1 MRTLRTTTAL
11 VAGLAALIPTVLP
24 AQQATKAAVEAEIC
38 VSDAIAAGS
47 SEADAR
53 ATCGAGDAEA
63 TPPAAATDP
72 AADAAPATEP
82 ATDPAPESAAPADT
96 PPEAAAPNAEAP
108 EAAAPDAPAQD
119 AAPDAEAPADAA
131 APEAEMP
138 EAVVPPAAPEAA
150 PEAAPAEPEAAPA
163 EAPEA
168 AAPAEAPA
176 ENAAPTEA
184 APAEAP
190 ATAAPDAAPQ
200 TDAQADPAQAPAAG
214 DTAPEASEA
223 PEGSPAPEA
232 PAAADA
238 TTGAEA
244 DVQSGSNAETTAPA
258 AESAE
263 DPGVAAAAAAALAAA
278 LGAPD
283 AAESGAAVE
292 NSALAAEADGAAGT
306 SGDAGAAP
314 AAAEG
319 STVTEEVVTE
329 DNARTSAEDFATSV
343 SGAASTTEAA
353 PAKKKGLSDLEKAAI
368 VGLGALAVGAILNN
382 GSKVAANSGDRAVV
396 QNPDGSYSV
405 LKDDN
410 ALLRQPGSTIRTET
424 FADGSTRTVA
434 TKQDGAQIVTV
445 YDAQRRIVQRTRIE
459 ADGTRYVLVD
469 DSKGA
474 DPVEVSQ
481 LPKADLNAEYDD
493 HGALEEAL
501 ARETQGSRRFT
512 LAQVRQISAVRALAP
527 AIAVNDITFA
537 TGSSAITPDQ
547 ARSLADLG
555 RALQQR
561 IAANPR
567 EIFLVEGHT
576 DAVGNDAFNLALS
589 DRRAESV
596 ALALTEYF
604 DVPAE
609 NLVVQ
614 GYGEEYLKVQTEGAE
629 ARNRRASVR
638 RITDL
643 LRMAS
648 N

>member
-1 MRTLRTTTAL
+1 MMRTLRTTTAL
-11 VAGLAALIPTVLP
+11 VAGLAALIPGVLP
-24 AQQATKAAVEAEIC
+24 AQESTKAAVETEIC
-38 VSDAIAAGS
+38 VSDAVAAGS

-53 ATCGAGDAEA
+53 TSCGGASADVAVPPPATEPAAEPAPATDAAPEATAPEDAAPEVTAPEVTAPEVTAPAEA
-63 TPPAAATDP
+63 AEPDAAATDAAPAAEQP
-72 AADAAPATEP
+72 AADAAPE
-82 ATDPAPESAAPADT
+82 PAPEPEAAPVAT
-96 PPEAAAPNAEAP
+96 PEAAPEAAAPETAAPEAITPEPAPDAAAADPAAPEAAPAEAAPAP
-108 EAAAPDAPAQD
+108 EAAAPDAPA
-119 AAPDAEAPADAA
+119 AADTATETTPPAETAQ
-131 APEAEMP
+131 
-138 EAVVPPAAPEAA
+138 PPAATTTDPAPAEANA
-150 PEAAPAEPEAAPA
+150 GASTETSTGASTETAAPAE
-163 EAPEA
+163 
-168 AAPAEAPA
+168 
-176 ENAAPTEA
+176 
-184 APAEAP
+184 
-190 ATAAPDAAPQ
+190 
-200 TDAQADPAQAPAAG
+200 DPA
-214 DTAPEASEA
+214 
-223 PEGSPAPEA
+223 
-232 PAAADA
+232 
-238 TTGAEA
+238 
-244 DVQSGSNAETTAPA
+244 
-258 AESAE
+258 
-263 DPGVAAAAAAALAAA
+263 VAAAAAAALAAA

-283 AAESGAAVE
+283 TTQSGAAVE
-292 NSALAAEADGAAGT
+292 NAALSAEADGAAGAAT
-306 SGDAGAAP
+306 GDAGAPP
-314 AAAEG
+314 AVAEG

-329 DNARTSAEDFATSV
+329 DTARTSAEDFATSV
-343 SGAASTTEAA
+343 SGAAAATATEAA

-445 YDAQRRIVQRTRIE
+445 YDAQRRILQRTRIE

-474 DPVEVSQ
+474 DPVEISQ
-481 LPKADLNAEYDD
+481 LPKADINAEYSD
-493 HGALEEAL
+493 HGALAEAL
-501 ARETQGSRRFT
+501 ARETQSGRRFT

-537 TGSSAITPDQ
+537 TGSAAITPDQ

-561 IAANPR
+561 IADNPR
-567 EIFLVEGHT
+567 EIFLIEGHT
-576 DAVGNDAFNLALS
+576 DAVGNGAFNLALS

-614 GYGEEYLKVQTEGAE
+614 GYGEEYLKVQTESAD

-643 LRMAS
+643 LQMAS